1 MDTNVQALKGLY
13 AALNGDPKDVENMAT
28 SSEVIT
34 ALQDVAAAAA
44 TELPVVKKVDEG
56 KVLTV
61 NGNGK
66 WSAAL
71 PETEIDDT
79 EASATKTYSS
89 SKIESII
96 PANEL
101 PTPSVSNNGKVAMVV
116 SDGEGGY
123 TWGAETPSSGIEY
136 FDISVTG
143 TIASPVSNKTFAE
156 IKTAYQA
163 NKVLRT
169 NFNLS
174 DSAIGTFSFCNYNY
188 NYDDSDPNNISEVFV
203 FFGLLQNISGDDE
216 FDIVWLYITDSY
228 LSFDK
233 MQLL

>member
-34 ALQDVAAAAA
+34 AMQDVAAAAA

-71 PETEIDDT
+71 PESPIDDT
-79 EASATKTYSS
+79 EASETKTYSS
-89 SKIESII
+89 SKIESLI

-101 PTPSVSNNGKVAMVV
+101 PTVTSSDNGKVLRVASGHWTTGNPYLDLGDAMIDKIILPPEIAKRILLDGCCTFNQDDIKYFASLSTV
-116 SDGEGGY
+116 SGNNV
-123 TWGAETPSSGIEY
+123 T
-136 FDISVTG
+136 FLSVSRG
-143 TIASPVSNKTFAE
+143 TTSTIYK
-156 IKTAYQA
+156 
-163 NKVLRT
+163 
-169 NFNLS
+169 
-174 DSAIGTFSFCNYNY
+174 SF
-188 NYDDSDPNNISEVFV
+188 
-203 FFGLLQNISGDDE
+203 
-216 FDIVWLYITDSY
+216 T
-228 LSFDK
+228 FDK
-233 MQLL
+233 TVETVTNVSIVTVTVNDPATT